1 MQTMQISELAQAAQT
16 QTETIRVYEREG
28 LLPPAARNAANY
40 RVYEA
45 THVLHLLE
53 KELRRLRKQCSSSEA
68 AADCGI
74 LTGLERAAG
83 LPVAADLQLL
93 LGGHLLQGLQAAAH
107 AAARQAREQ
116 AVIGRDMGAE
126 QAGRQA

>member
-1 MQTMQISELAQAAQT
+1 MLEMRKRCPANNSAGNGVAVSCAA
-16 QTETIRVYEREG
+16 G

-45 THVLHLLE
+45 THVQRVLE

-68 AADCGI
+68 AADCDI

-83 LPVAADLQLL
+83 LPVAAVSAAPTTCGAGV
-93 LGGHLLQGLQAAAH
+93 LGLGTH
-107 AAARQAREQ
+107 RTT
-116 AVIGRDMGAE
+116 GRKDSAP
-126 QAGRQA
+126 